1 MDVYS
6 VTLTIAPSN
15 QKANSPNFQIG
26 ASLSL
31 LFIGKEPVKLCDISS
46 LKLTWHLEMDGW
58 NTSFL
63 LGRPIFMG
71 YVSFREG
78 KWVVSR
84 KPKHPIGCLA
94 IFIARYIGA
103 WYDHWQLYQL
113 GLPPTQDSSHHQDC
127 HIFSR
132 ESQAK
137 PSFATG
143 ILGGG

>member
-46 LKLTWHLEMDGW
+46 LKLTWHLKMDGW

-84 KPKHPIGCLA
+84 KPKHPIGCLEM
-94 IFIARYIGA
+94 FIARYIGA
-103 WYDHWQLYQL
+103 
-113 GLPPTQDSSHHQDC
+113 
-127 HIFSR
+127 
-132 ESQAK
+132 
-137 PSFATG
+137 
-143 ILGGG
+143 